1 MKKAIGFAMV
11 LFLMTGLAQAQSFK
25 QVKTADDFLAEL
37 KASMKD
43 PDSFILEASYIKI
56 WTPEVI
62 AEEEKTLAVRPD
74 LKKDKRSL
82 AALDVWLEAHAGKTD
97 FCFEYRAKNGYGGY
111 DRSASLTEWTNSGVQ
126 QLQSDI
132 FQHGCLAAGF
142 TLVAAAKATAAT
154 AADKAKAA
162 QQYADCLK
170 LAVDNPKIVC
180 KQ

>member
-62 AEEEKTLAVRPD
+62 AEEEKTLAVDPIS
-74 LKKDKRSL
+74 KRTNVLWRRWMYGLRRTL
-82 AALDVWLEAHAGKTD
+82 AKLIFALSTEQRTAMADTTEAH
-97 FCFEYRAKNGYGGY
+97 R
-111 DRSASLTEWTNSGVQ
+111 
-126 QLQSDI
+126 
-132 FQHGCLAAGF
+132 
-142 TLVAAAKATAAT
+142 
-154 AADKAKAA
+154 
-162 QQYADCLK
+162 
-170 LAVDNPKIVC
+170 
-180 KQ
+180 